1 MKERTLN
8 QALSENGYIYSIG
21 CRKCGMPLGF
31 EDEDIKFAKP
41 RSLGG
46 VNGLEWEFQGYIEC
60 PNCGEQT
67 LVQVDRADIL
77 HRWIAAKYYTTYRNN
92 KS

>member
-8 QALSENGYIYSIG
+8 QALSENGYVYSIG

-31 EDEDIKFAKP
+31 EDEE
-41 RSLGG
+41 S
-46 VNGLEWEFQGYIEC
+46 EWEFQGYIEC

-77 HRWIAAKYYTTYRNN
+77 HRWIAAKYYTTYRNG
-92 KS
+92 KVFS

>member
-8 QALSENGYIYSIG
+8 QALSENGYVYSIG

-31 EDEDIKFAKP
+31 EDEDIKFTEGRKLAE
-41 RSLGG
+41 S
-46 VNGLEWEFQGYIEC
+46 EWEFQGYVEC
-60 PNCGEQT
+60 PACGERT

-77 HRWIAAKYYTTYRNN
+77 HRWTSAKFYTTYRNN
-92 KS
+92 KVFS